1 MANSY
6 KILGQ
11 IAPTANT
18 LTNAYSTDSASAV
31 LNSIYICNQDSIG
44 RFLVYPN
51 PVFDKLFVSFPPT
64 FSEAKISFYNALGQI
79 VFEKSIQ
86 NTETSIS
93 MVNINSGI
101 YFYKIKCNS
110 FVQTGKI
117 IKN

>member
-1 MANSY
+1 MTKN
-6 KILGQ
+6 KVI
-11 IAPTANT
+11 
-18 LTNAYSTDSASAV
+18 D
-31 LNSIYICNQDSIG
+31 
-44 RFLVYPN
+44 
-51 PVFDKLFVSFPPT
+51 
-64 FSEAKISFYNALGQI
+64 QI